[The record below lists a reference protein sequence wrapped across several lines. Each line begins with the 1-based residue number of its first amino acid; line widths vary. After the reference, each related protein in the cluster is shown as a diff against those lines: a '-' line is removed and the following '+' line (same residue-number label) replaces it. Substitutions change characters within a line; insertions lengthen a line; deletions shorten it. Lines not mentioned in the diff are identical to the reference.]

1 MENPWRWLCV
11 HLCWIFWPDNF
22 YYRIKDVWDGF
33 GTGHPPTNT
42 RFVALRYSNGTTGF
56 TRLSRILPRHK
67 TGNKVVCNNIIAYS
81 LERLHFAEFFVATCP
96 ASLLAAVFAIMQKRL
111 RPIRPEWG
119 QRPGFH
125 CRDPV
130 SAIRG
135 RVARLIVD
143 LDETEGKV
151 ATTGAPRW
159 APIVATCSSA
169 LLAASSLISS
179 WSTRGHS
186 ARALIILRT
195 EDHDVLEPLAGAP
208 QVWSQSHCVRRRGN
222 ACRHTP
228 SRLCQKFSRS
238 FFCITGKKERDVETY
253 CHKWTDWRTDWINI
267 LTN

>member
-1 MENPWRWLCV
+1 MYGMGLVR
-11 HLCWIFWPDNF
+11 
-22 YYRIKDVWDGF
+22 
-33 GTGHPPTNT
+33 GTHQPI
-42 RFVALRYSNGTTGF
+42 RALLRYV
-56 TRLSRILPRHK
+56 TRMVPPVLLACHAFFPDTRQEIKLFAITSSPTALQ
-67 TGNKVVCNNIIAYS
+67 
-81 LERLHFAEFFVATCP
+81 RLHFAEFFVATCP

-119 QRPGFH
+119 QRPGLH

-130 SAIRG
+130 RAIRG

-143 LDETEGKV
+143 LDETEGQV

-208 QVWSQSHCVRRRGN
+208 QVWSQYHCVRRRGN

-253 CHKWTDWRTDWINI
+253 CHK
-267 LTN
+267 